1 VLIATISKKWRST
14 NSEPTLEIA
23 NGALR
28 SLKIKG
34 EKMKRRVLSLA
45 VCVCVLLPLTATAF
59 AQLPGIPIRVNIPF
73 DFMVRGKTL
82 PAGDYEISRLMDETQ
97 VLEISNV
104 SNRHESAAIQT
115 EPVLGRVANN
125 GKVVFHRYG
134 DSYFLSEIWT
144 AGLETGRELPASHQE
159 KVLKRETLAKGESVE
174 PQIVA
179 LAIY

>member
-1 VLIATISKKWRST
+1 
-14 NSEPTLEIA
+14 
-23 NGALR
+23 
-28 SLKIKG
+28 
-34 EKMKRRVLSLA
+34 MKRRFLSLA
-45 VCVCVLLPLTATAF
+45 VCICVLLPLTATAF
-59 AQLPGIPIRVNIPF
+59 AQLPEIPIRVNIPF
-73 DFMVRGKTL
+73 DFVVRGKTL

-104 SNRHESAAIQT
+104 NNRHESAAIQT

-159 KVLKRETLAKGESVE
+159 RVLKRETLAKGESVG

>member
-1 VLIATISKKWRST
+1 
-14 NSEPTLEIA
+14 
-23 NGALR
+23 
-28 SLKIKG
+28 
-34 EKMKRRVLSLA
+34 MKRRVLTLA
-45 VCVCVLLPLTATAF
+45 VCICVLLPLTATAF

-73 DFMVRGKTL
+73 DFVVRGKTL
-82 PAGDYEISRLMDETQ
+82 PAGDYEISRVMDETQ

-104 SNRHESAAIQT
+104 SNRHERAAIQT

-159 KVLKRETLAKGESVE
+159 KVLKRETLAKGESVG

>member
-1 VLIATISKKWRST
+1 LKLQTVRF
-14 NSEPTLEIA
+14 E
-23 NGALR
+23 

-34 EKMKRRVLSLA
+34 EKMKRRVLTLA
-45 VCVCVLLPLTATAF
+45 VCICVLLPLTATAF

-73 DFMVRGKTL
+73 DFVVRGKTL
-82 PAGDYEISRLMDETQ
+82 PAGDYEISRVMDETQ

-104 SNRHESAAIQT
+104 SNRHERAAIQT

-159 KVLKRETLAKGESVE
+159 KVLKRETLAKGESVG